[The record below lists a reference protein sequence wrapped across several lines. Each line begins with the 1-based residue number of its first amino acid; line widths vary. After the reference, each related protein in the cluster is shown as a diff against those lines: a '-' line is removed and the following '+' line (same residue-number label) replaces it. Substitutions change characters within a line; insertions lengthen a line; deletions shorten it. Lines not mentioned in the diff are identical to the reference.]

1 MAIDTADKR
10 RSSTTALMPFYP
22 ASVSIDGSM
31 SQADRQEAAWGY
43 SGILAGAEAVVSGI
57 YSAVEIET
65 SYSSEAVKTSYSAR
79 EKATSYRA
87 KTDQE

>member
-10 RSSTTALMPFYP
+10 RSSTTCLMPFYP

-43 SGILAGAEAVVSGI
+43 SGILAGAVAALVEVGLFDLEDKYGFADLGDK
-57 YSAVEIET
+57 YSLRDLGDKYIFIDPDE
-65 SYSSEAVKTSYSAR
+65 
-79 EKATSYRA
+79 
-87 KTDQE
+87 